1 MVVNDAYGRPLTN
14 LRISVTAECNYRC
27 IFCHIEGHPL
37 GGPARIGQLPPIMKP
52 DDYEV
57 VAVASRILGISSFK
71 ITGGEPLVRRDI
83 VDVVARLKKGNP
95 GAEVSMTTN
104 GYLLGKLLPGLVEA
118 GLERLN
124 VSIHSTRREVYKFI
138 TGVDGY
144 EAALKGLRAA
154 AEYGLK
160 LKVNS
165 VILKGV
171 NDDEVWGLL
180 DLARKHGATLQLI
193 ELHPVGMGAKSFS
206 KYYLPLDRIE
216 KELVKRGAKVV
227 RRSLHNRPIYVLPD
241 GSRVEIVR
249 PYGNPFFCSGC
260 QRVRLLP
267 EGKLS
272 PCLNWR
278 GPLVDLLGRVR
289 RAETFE
295 DKVRAAVEALLE
307 VNRLRRPFFL
317 WRVGYEPPRRGS
329 KPSGFRL
336 ALPKAGS
343 GTRML
348 EAWSM
353 KPVGHINEAQ

>member
-1 MVVNDAYGRPLTN
+1 MALSDAYGRPLTN

-27 IFCHIEGHPL
+27 VFCHLEGHPL
-37 GGPARIGQLPPIMKP
+37 GGPAKIGELPPVMRP
-52 DDYEV
+52 EDYEI
-57 VAVASRILGISSFK
+57 AAMAARLLGVKSFK
-71 ITGGEPLVRRDI
+71 ITGGEPLVRGDI
-83 VDVVARLKKGNP
+83 VEVVTSLKRGHP
-95 GAEVSMTTN
+95 AAEVSMTTN
-104 GYLLGKLLPGLVEA
+104 GYLLYKLLPGLVEA
-118 GLERLN
+118 GLARLN

-138 TGVDGY
+138 TGIDGY

-154 AEYGLK
+154 ADYGLG
-160 LKVNS
+160 LKINAV
-165 VILKGV
+165 VLKGV
-171 NDDEVWGLL
+171 NDGEVWDLL
-180 DLARKHGATLQLI
+180 DLARRHGATLQLI
-193 ELHPVGMGAKSFS
+193 ELHPVGLGAKFFS
-206 KYYLPLDRIE
+206 KYYLPLDGIE
-216 KELVKRGAKVV
+216 RELVERGARVV

-241 GSRVEIVR
+241 GSRVEVVR

-289 RAETFE
+289 AARTLE
-295 DKVRAAVEALLE
+295 DKVKAAVEALLE

-317 WRVGYEPPRRGS
+317 WRLGYEPSRRRS
-329 KPSGFRL
+329 SASGLRL
-336 ALPKAGS
+336 RLTKAGS

-353 KPVGHINEAQ
+353 KPVGQMSDAQ